1 MIMQIKL
8 WMLRFDF
15 FEAPYGSENSKAM
28 PCDLAPA
35 EAKFFVPHF
44 ATRLALRRSMLILSS
59 HYFILLL

>member
-1 MIMQIKL
+1 MQIKL
-8 WMLRFDF
+8 WMLSFDF
-15 FEAPYGSENSKAM
+15 FEAPYGSETVQT
-28 PCDLAPA
+28 LAPA